1 MYPQT
6 PLTEQRPPH
15 TLHLDELATLEVVA
29 LLQQEDK
36 QIAAAVENA
45 LPAIAALVDAVVE
58 VLAAGG
64 RLIYV
69 GAGTSGRLGV
79 LDASECPPTFGVDP
93 RQVVGLIA
101 GGDLAL
107 RHSIEGAEDNTQQ
120 AVQDLQAVALS
131 AQDILIGIAA
141 SGSTPYTLAAM
152 RYAHSRGA
160 QVGCVVNTPHSA
172 MQAIAHH
179 PIVVL
184 CGPEALTG
192 STRMKAGTAQKMV
205 LNLISTAAMVQL
217 GKVYENLMV
226 DLLPSNAKLH
236 ARALHILC
244 TIADVDPERAAA
256 ALERFSSV
264 KRAAFALLTGTSD
277 AEVDRLLAASNGH
290 LKRALQAYARQTDNS
305 P

>member
-141 SGSTPYTLAAM
+141 SGSTPYTFAAM
-152 RYAHSRGA
+152 RYARSRGA

-226 DLLPSNAKLH
+226 DLLPSNAKLR

-264 KRAAFALLTGTSD
+264 KKAAFALLTGTSD